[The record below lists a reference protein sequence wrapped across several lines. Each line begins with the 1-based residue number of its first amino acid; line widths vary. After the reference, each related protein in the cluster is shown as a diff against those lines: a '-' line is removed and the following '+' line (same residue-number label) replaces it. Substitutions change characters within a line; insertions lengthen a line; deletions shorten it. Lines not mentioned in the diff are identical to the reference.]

1 MFVNCV
7 QVIFGNRWRHI
18 VGDREFWEH
27 VGGIDVSLDPSS
39 FAQANTQVN
48 DHDVFNSTD

>member
-1 MFVNCV
+1 M

-18 VGDREFWEH
+18 IGDREFWEH

-48 DHDVFNSTD
+48 DHDVFNSTY